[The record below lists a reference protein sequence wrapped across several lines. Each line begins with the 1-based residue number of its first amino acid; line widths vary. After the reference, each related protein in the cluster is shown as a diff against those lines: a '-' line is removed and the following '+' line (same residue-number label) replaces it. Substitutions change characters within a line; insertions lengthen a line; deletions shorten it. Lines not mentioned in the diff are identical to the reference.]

1 MKVAIVHDQLME
13 FGGAERVLVEL
24 TKIFPQA
31 PIYTSFYDPSKLGKH
46 AEKFENKIIFQSWAS
61 KIPFFKKL
69 NSPLRFMHRYI
80 WESFDF
86 SGFDLVISSSGG
98 WSSHGIITKK
108 PTLHICYLHTP
119 PRHLYGYETAME
131 LQRYW
136 PIKLYAQFIG
146 HFMRKW
152 DKNIASQRPDIFVA
166 NSQETARRIKNLYSR
181 ESIVIYPPVI
191 LAEKN
196 IFSDTKFASKD
207 YYITVSRL
215 ARSKHIEIQV
225 IAANKYD
232 YKLKVVGKGRD
243 LEYLKSIAGKNV
255 TFASD
260 VTDADF
266 NDIYRHAKAFLNT
279 AVDEEFGISAVE
291 SLGRGV
297 PVIAFASGGLKET
310 IKNAK
315 NGFLID
321 TNSPQALFEAI
332 QKFEKL
338 SESALQMM
346 SEYAYNDAK
355 NYSLENFR
363 RNIFDLT
370 QSALHSK

>member
-24 TKIFPQA
+24 SKIYPEA
-31 PIYTSFYDPSKLGKH
+31 PIYTSFYDLAKLGKH
-46 AEKFENKIIFQSWAS
+46 AIKFEGKKIIQSWAA

-69 NSPLRFMHRYI
+69 NSPLRFMHRFI

-86 SGFDLVISSSGG
+86 SEFDLVISSSGG

-108 PTLHICYLHTP
+108 PTIHICYLHTP

-146 HFMRKW
+146 YFMRKW
-152 DKNIASQRPDIFVA
+152 DQNVASKRPDIFVA
-166 NSQETARRIKNLYSR
+166 NSHETALRIKKLYHRDSH
-181 ESIVIYPPVI
+181 VIYPPVI

-196 IFSDTKFASKD
+196 IFLDSNNTRKS

-225 IAANKYD
+225 LAANKFGLL
-232 YKLKVVGKGRD
+232 LKIVGKGRD
-243 LEYLKSIAGKNV
+243 LKYLKSIAGKNV
-255 TFASD
+255 SFASD
-260 VTDADF
+260 ITDAEFDQAF
-266 NDIYRHAKAFLNT
+266 SQAKAFLNT

-291 SLGRGV
+291 ALGRGV
-297 PVIAFASGGLKET
+297 PVIAYASGGLKET
-310 IKNAK
+310 IKDSK

-321 TNSPQALFEAI
+321 TNTPQALFRAI
-332 QKFEKL
+332 QKMEGLTQKEL
-338 SESALQMM
+338 KKM
-346 SEYAYNDAK
+346 SEYAFSDAK
-355 NYSLENFR
+355 NYSLDNFHK
-363 RNIFDLT
+363 NIVKLT
-370 QSALHSK
+370 QNVATS

>member
-24 TKIFPQA
+24 SKIYPEA
-31 PIYTSFYDPSKLGKH
+31 PIYTSFYDLAKLGKH
-46 AEKFENKIIFQSWAS
+46 AIKFEGKKIIQSWAA

-69 NSPLRFMHRYI
+69 NSPLRFMHRFI

-86 SGFDLVISSSGG
+86 SEFDLVFSSSGG

-108 PTLHICYLHTP
+108 PTIHICYLHTP

-146 HFMRKW
+146 YFMRKW
-152 DKNIASQRPDIFVA
+152 DQNVASKRPDIFVA
-166 NSQETARRIKNLYSR
+166 NSHETALRIKKLYHRDSH
-181 ESIVIYPPVI
+181 VIYPPVI

-196 IFSDTKFASKD
+196 IFLDSNNTRKS

-215 ARSKHIEIQV
+215 ARSKHIEVQV
-225 IAANKYD
+225 FAANEND
-232 YKLKVVGKGRD
+232 FQLKVVGKGRD
-243 LEYLKSIAGKNV
+243 LEYLKSISGKNV

-260 VTDADF
+260 ISDSEFDQVF
-266 NDIYRHAKAFLNT
+266 CQAKAFLNT

-291 SLGRGV
+291 ALGRGV

-310 IKNAK
+310 IKDGR

-321 TNSPQALFEAI
+321 TNTPQALFQVI

-338 SESALQMM
+338 SESELKCL
-346 SEYAYNDAK
+346 SDFAYTDAK
-355 NYSLENFR
+355 NYSLDNFR
-363 RNIFDLT
+363 KKIVDLT
-370 QSALHSK
+370 KSTFTSK

>member
-24 TKIFPQA
+24 SKIYPEA
-31 PIYTSFYDPSKLGKH
+31 PIYTSFYDLAKLGKH
-46 AEKFENKIIFQSWAS
+46 AIKFEGKKIIQSWAA

-69 NSPLRFMHRYI
+69 NSPLRFMHRFI

-86 SGFDLVISSSGG
+86 SEFDLVISSSGG

-108 PTLHICYLHTP
+108 PTIHICYLHTP

-146 HFMRKW
+146 YFMRKW
-152 DKNIASQRPDIFVA
+152 DQNVASKRPDIFVA
-166 NSQETARRIKNLYSR
+166 NSHETALRIKKLYHRDSH
-181 ESIVIYPPVI
+181 VIYPPVI

-196 IFSDTKFASKD
+196 IFLDSNNTRKS

-225 IAANKYD
+225 LAANKFGLL
-232 YKLKVVGKGRD
+232 LKIVGKGRD
-243 LEYLKSIAGKNV
+243 LKYLKSIAGKNV
-255 TFASD
+255 SFASD
-260 VTDADF
+260 ITDAEFDQAF
-266 NDIYRHAKAFLNT
+266 SQAKAFLNT

-291 SLGRGV
+291 ALGRGV

-310 IKNAK
+310 IKDSK

-321 TNSPQALFEAI
+321 TNTPQALFRAI
-332 QKFEKL
+332 QKMEGLTQKEL
-338 SESALQMM
+338 KKM
-346 SEYAYNDAK
+346 SEYAFSDAK
-355 NYSLENFR
+355 NYSLDNFHK
-363 RNIFDLT
+363 NIVKLT
-370 QSALHSK
+370 QNVATS